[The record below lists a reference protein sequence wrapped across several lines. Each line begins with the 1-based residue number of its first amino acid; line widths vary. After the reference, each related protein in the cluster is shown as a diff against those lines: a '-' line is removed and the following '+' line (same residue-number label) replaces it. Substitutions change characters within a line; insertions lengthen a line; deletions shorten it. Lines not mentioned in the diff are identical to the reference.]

1 MEKTINQQL
10 NALFEKWKKERHY
23 GENVFVS
30 DGLVY
35 KNAPWDMKEE
45 EDIAGTEAD
54 MEVEQ
59 LWNDSPLRIA
69 FLLKD
74 TPDSKDDDSGC
85 DDVRQWMIL
94 DTPESEQSRN
104 LTGGRVGRT
113 GFLPNIARILYGL
126 RYIKQLEYTDFE
138 DFKSKYK
145 SQIVEAW
152 NTLPF
157 AFVETKKIAGKKK
170 VDVKII
176 NDFLETDGYLLK
188 DELDILQPNIIICTC
203 AEPQFKFV
211 TEEYLGSEEISEEDK
226 ILYRYPQAESVECC
240 LWYYR
245 KKGVVVIKSYHP
257 TYRGKIPWTIFER
270 VISPMRALL
279 KKYPDLKLS
288 GYKN

>member
-10 NALFEKWKKERHY
+10 NALFEKWKKKRNY
-23 GENVFVS
+23 SENVFVS

-35 KNAPWDMKEE
+35 KNAPWKMKEE
-45 EDIAGTEAD
+45 EDISGTEAD

-104 LTGGRVGRT
+104 LAGGRVGRT

-188 DELDILQPNIIICTC
+188 EELDILQPNIIICTC

-226 ILYRYPQAESVECC
+226 ILYRYPDAESVECC